1 MDDRLSA
8 LSQRQRECLRL
19 VAQGLEAKEIGRTL
33 GISDLTVKNH
43 LSAARA
49 ILGVARS
56 IEAARLLAATEAAAT
71 RIDPPH
77 RARADDGAGTS
88 RTGTPP
94 GIADRSYLDV
104 EEPGQSEVPA
114 AFSGIRDGSGIA
126 PPRAPAEW
134 SSLPATRRGL
144 RNDLG
149 IGARLAIVVL
159 LTVLLIAAVG
169 FFVEASR
176 GLRF

>member
-1 MDDRLSA
+1 MDDRVAA

-19 VAQGLEAKEIGRTL
+19 VAQGFEAKEIGRAL

-49 ILGVARS
+49 TLGVARS
-56 IEAARLLAATEAAAT
+56 IEAARIVIRAEARAAEAG
-71 RIDPPH
+71 DG
-77 RARADDGAGTS
+77 ARADAGASGTS
-88 RTGTPP
+88 TPA
-94 GIADRSYLDV
+94 GIADRAYFPVDGA
-104 EEPGQSEVPA
+104 GQPETV
-114 AFSGIRDGSGIA
+114 GDDGEGLRDGGVWNPDWLADAA
-126 PPRAPAEW
+126 PLDRPA
-134 SSLPATRRGL
+134 RRGH

-149 IGARLAIVVL
+149 IGARLAIVVI

-169 FFVEASR
+169 FFVDASR